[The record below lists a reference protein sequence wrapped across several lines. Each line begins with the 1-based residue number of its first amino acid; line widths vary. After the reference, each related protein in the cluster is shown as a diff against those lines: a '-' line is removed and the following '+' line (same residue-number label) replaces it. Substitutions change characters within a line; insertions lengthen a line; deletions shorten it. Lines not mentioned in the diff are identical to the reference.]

1 MIPIGKFSELTITRQ
16 TENGMYLKDAFG
28 EEVLLPNK
36 YCTPDH
42 SIGSRQKVFVYL
54 DSQARKTATTL
65 TPKIQLN
72 EVALLKVNAVSQSG
86 AFLDWGLEKDL
97 FVPFKEQSTA
107 MEEGQSYIVILSV
120 DHQTGRLF
128 ASSKLDNHLNFV
140 ECTLQPGEE
149 VELLV
154 IRESDLGFV
163 VIVNHKFEGLIY
175 KNEIFKAIKV
185 GDQLSGYVK
194 KVREDNKVDIS
205 LQPIGYTNYI
215 DPNMELIYQEL
226 KNNKGFLPF
235 GDKSNAE
242 AIYKRFGI
250 SKKAFKKAIGALYK
264 ERKIEMTAEGI
275 RSAK

>member
-36 YCTPDH
+36 YCAPDFT
-42 SIGSRQKVFVYL
+42 IGSKQKVFVYL

-72 EVALLKVNAVSQSG
+72 EVALLKVNSVTQAG

-97 FVPFKEQSTA
+97 FVPFREQSIA
-107 MEEGQSYIVILSV
+107 MEEGQSYIVILSI
-120 DHQTGRLF
+120 DHQTDRLF

-140 ECTLQPGEE
+140 ECKLQSGEE
-149 VELLV
+149 VHLLV

-175 KNEIFKAIKV
+175 KNEIFKTIEV
-185 GDQLSGYVK
+185 GDQLTGYVK
-194 KVREDNKVDIS
+194 KVREDKKVDIS

-226 KNNKGFLPF
+226 KKNNGFLPF

-242 AIYKRFGI
+242 AIYDRFGI

-264 ERKIEMTAEGI
+264 ERKIKIAAEGI
-275 RSAK
+275 KTTG